1 MVCAG
6 ATRPSQR
13 FLRGAVALLVAFAS
27 LVAGPRSLRAQSG
40 EVVVKSPQAI
50 LMDADSGGILFQ
62 RNADELVPP
71 ASMSKLMLLIMI
83 FNALRAGEITLETE
97 VMMSEYAWRTGGA
110 PSRTSAMFV
119 PLGKT
124 AKVDEML
131 KGIIVQSGNDAS
143 IAMVERLGGS
153 EQKFAEAM
161 TEQARRLGLKKSV
174 FRNATGLYHP
184 EHLSTMRELAILARM
199 IIKDYP
205 EYYPIFAQREF
216 NYRQHKFFNRNPL
229 LGAVPG
235 VDGLKTGYVKE
246 SGYGMVA
253 SAKVDNRRL
262 IMVIGGAA
270 SPEERKD
277 DGRRLLEWGFKNF
290 KPFRLFDDGQLV
302 SDALVWGGTQRKVP
316 LVGKG
321 NINIILPVTSTGRSR
336 RKSGIWARSRR
347 RSARGIKWR
356 RSGSARPIRLRPTI
370 SHSMP
375 RPISRPEISPCAV
388 SAH

>member
-27 LVAGPRSLRAQSG
+27 LVAGPRSLHAQSG

-143 IAMVERLGGS
+143 IAMAERLGGS

-246 SGYGMVA
+246 FGLRHGSFRQSGQ
-253 SAKVDNRRL
+253 SPVDHGHRRC
-262 IMVIGGAA
+262 
-270 SPEERKD
+270 
-277 DGRRLLEWGFKNF
+277 GF
-290 KPFRLFDDGQLV
+290 
-302 SDALVWGGTQRKVP
+302 
-316 LVGKG
+316 
-321 NINIILPVTSTGRSR
+321 TGRAQGRWPST
-336 RKSGIWARSRR
+336 ARVGLQELLGGPAVRTGR
-347 RSARGIKWR
+347 DRGV
-356 RSGSARPIRLRPTI
+356 
-370 SHSMP
+370 
-375 RPISRPEISPCAV
+375 CANLGG
-388 SAH
+388 